1 LNQTVMKLTIYV
13 VLIFFFKR
21 CKFSGKYTT
30 FLEICNVFYEVV
42 FIGAPGMYTDTS
54 TRHANQ

>member
-1 LNQTVMKLTIYV
+1 MKLTIYV